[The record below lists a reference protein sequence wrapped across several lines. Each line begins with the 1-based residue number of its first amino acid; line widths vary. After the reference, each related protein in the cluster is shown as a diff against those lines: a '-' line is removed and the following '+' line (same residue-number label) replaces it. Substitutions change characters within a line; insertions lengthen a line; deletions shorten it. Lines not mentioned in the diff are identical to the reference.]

1 MFVLLD
7 GALYVGGPAHAL
19 PSSELKKLHDER
31 SSHGL
36 PAPTA
41 EEELALQTARRLS
54 ARQAHANNRYHLL
67 WAELSRLSYA
77 DCQRVHGVGGR
88 FPNKSCGYHSCP
100 HRGGDLLIYR

>member
-1 MFVLLD
+1 MFVLLE
-7 GALYVGGPAHAL
+7 GASYSGPAQAL

>member
-1 MFVLLD
+1 MFILLE

-54 ARQAHANNRYHLL
+54 AWQARTDERYHNLST
-67 WAELSRLSYA
+67 ECSRLSYA
-77 DCQRVHGVGGR
+77 DCQRVHGVGGS